1 VDLGEDRGRQVGDA
15 LDRPEDRGDDI
26 REGLEPCRRA
36 LRRRTVLTAGA
47 ALGWVVSA
55 LKHDRMI
62 SADGRPVRDDAD
74 TLIDTHG
81 WTSHHRLMTTKV
93 KRTYNLEPATVRRV
107 RELTETYG
115 VAASQD
121 AVIELAVDELDRRLR
136 DAREADAWA
145 AAAVDPDYRSEVA
158 DVSAAFAGAD
168 AETWPR

>member
-1 VDLGEDRGRQVGDA
+1 
-15 LDRPEDRGDDI
+15 
-26 REGLEPCRRA
+26 
-36 LRRRTVLTAGA
+36 
-47 ALGWVVSA
+47 
-55 LKHDRMI
+55 
-62 SADGRPVRDDAD
+62 
-74 TLIDTHG
+74 
-81 WTSHHRLMTTKV
+81 MTTKV

-115 VAASQD
+115 VASSQD